1 MKFLS
6 IEGKLYKSMIIL
18 WEVVK
23 LNFMWVVFSL
33 PIITIGASTVAAFS
47 VTLKMVDGNEGNVVH
62 QFVDSFKKNW
72 KQGIILGIIL
82 MIGILGAYANFVIF
96 NNTDGNPIM
105 FLIFGIFIIFFGLV
119 HLTYAFPL
127 LARYENTIIKT
138 MMNSREISYKY
149 FLRTLGLWFTLALLC
164 VAFIWNPVML
174 FIGLLIA
181 PISMFLTISG
191 FSKKSFKQ
199 IEKDMLSA

>member
-1 MKFLS
+1 LKFLS